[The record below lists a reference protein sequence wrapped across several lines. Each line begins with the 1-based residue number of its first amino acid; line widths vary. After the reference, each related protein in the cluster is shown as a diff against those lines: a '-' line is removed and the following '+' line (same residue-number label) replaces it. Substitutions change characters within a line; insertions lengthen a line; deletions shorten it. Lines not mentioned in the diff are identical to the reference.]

1 METAQQVASTDT
13 VRWRSLDTEDAGA
26 VYDLHVA
33 AIARVGQPDLI
44 RPETPEFF
52 QRILAG
58 GGRIC
63 GVYDADGLLAYGVL
77 QWDLPPV
84 EDLRPVFG
92 LSADAPFAKLAGAA
106 VRPEAWGRGLQ
117 ESSIACR
124 VQAAADAGLTH
135 LYATSAPGNWRSW
148 TNLLNQGFS
157 VRALVEQYGSAL
169 RFILYRDLDA
179 TPSGATVG
187 ENGTWCD
194 GSDTAAQE
202 RLLRAGH
209 AGVAWR
215 RIDEDRREILYRA
228 MQ

>member
-1 METAQQVASTDT
+1 MKTVQQVASTDT
-13 VRWRSLDTEDAGA
+13 VRWRNLDPQDAGA

-52 QRILAG
+52 KRILDG
-58 GGRIC
+58 GGRIS
-63 GVYDADGLLAYGVL
+63 GVFDSGGLLAYGVL

-84 EDLRPVFG
+84 EDLRPMFG
-92 LSADAPFAKLAGAA
+92 LAPDAPFAKLAGAA
-106 VRPEAWGRGLQ
+106 VRPDAWGRGLQ

-124 VQAAADAGLTH
+124 VAAAADAGLTH

-157 VRALVEQYGSAL
+157 VRALIEQYGNAL

-179 TPSGATVG
+179 TASGAEAG
-187 ENGTWCD
+187 EDGIWCD
-194 GSDTAAQE
+194 GADAAAQQH
-202 RLLRAGH
+202 LLGSGH

-215 RIDEDRREILYRA
+215 RIGEDRREIRYRA

>member
-13 VRWRSLDTEDAGA
+13 VRWRNLDTQDACA
-26 VYDLHVA
+26 VYGLHVA

-52 QRILAG
+52 ARILAG
-58 GGRIC
+58 GGRIS
-63 GVYDADGLLAYGVL
+63 GVFDSGGLLAYGVL

-92 LSADAPFAKLAGAA
+92 LAADAPFAKLAGAA

-117 ESSIACR
+117 ESSIAYR
-124 VQAAADAGLTH
+124 VQVAEASKLTH

-157 VRALVEQYGSAL
+157 VRALIEQYGNAL

-179 TPSGATVG
+179 AASGAEAG
-187 ENGTWCD
+187 EDGIWCD
-194 GSDTAAQE
+194 SADAAAQQH
-202 RLLRAGH
+202 LLDTGH

-215 RIDEDRREILYRA
+215 RIDEDRREIRYRA
-228 MQ
+228 MP